1 LGKERYAFEE
11 IAMRD
16 DQVTKITIYKKN
28 EEYMRGFKIDFQSG
42 DPLLVGSADGISVGM
57 INF

>member
-1 LGKERYAFEE
+1 
-11 IAMRD
+11 MRD

>member
-1 LGKERYAFEE
+1 MGKERFAFEE

-28 EEYMRGFKIDFQSG
+28 EEYMRGFKIDFQTG